1 MTPLMVTQG
10 ACLKM
15 LCRTRLARWPGI
27 TKVISLLVFQGMS
40 WDTLLVIEESQMM
53 LSGGLLLKYSGRIGE
68 VSLQVI

>member
-1 MTPLMVTQG
+1 
-10 ACLKM
+10 
-15 LCRTRLARWPGI
+15 
-27 TKVISLLVFQGMS
+27 VFQGMS